1 MLWLAHWELLLIVTE
16 VLQETEPEASL
27 CASASFRSADSRE
40 QERRKRGFWRRRE
53 SLDQGE
59 LLNWPPLGTKHNL
72 FDLEGTLFQEMRWD
86 GYA

>member
-1 MLWLAHWELLLIVTE
+1 MVT
-16 VLQETEPEASL
+16 
-27 CASASFRSADSRE
+27 
-40 QERRKRGFWRRRE
+40 RE

-72 FDLEGTLFQEMRWD
+72 FDLEGTLFPRDERWD